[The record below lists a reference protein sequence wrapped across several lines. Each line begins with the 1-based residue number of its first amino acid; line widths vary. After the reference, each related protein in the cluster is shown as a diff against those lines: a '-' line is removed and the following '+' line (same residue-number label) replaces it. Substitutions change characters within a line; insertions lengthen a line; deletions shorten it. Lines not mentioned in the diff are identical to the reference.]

1 MLYRIPF
8 LTLVILTLVALV
20 GASSLSADD
29 KMHEATVV
37 KAGDGK
43 ITLTF
48 HGDAKKHVHEVAKDA
63 VITLDGKPA
72 KLEELREG
80 WPVKVMLN
88 DKFVISMIDA
98 KSKKK

>member
-8 LTLVILTLVALV
+8 LAIVILALVALV
-20 GASSLSADD
+20 APSPLTADD
-29 KMHEATVV
+29 KMHEATVLQ
-37 KAGDGK
+37 AGDGK

-72 KLEELREG
+72 KLEELKEG
-80 WPVKVMLN
+80 FPVKVMLN
-88 DKFVISMIDA
+88 DKSVISMIDA